1 MTRLSSHNSV
11 ELIHRADLLMKATS
25 NRYQIVVQVTRHAH
39 NYRQHGEEYA
49 EASIKPVIQAVMDMS
64 EDLKA

>member
-11 ELIHRADLLMKATS
+11 ELIHRADLLMQAAS
-25 NRYQIVVQVTRHAH
+25 SRYQIVVQVTRRAH

-49 EASIKPVIQAVMDMS
+49 DASIKPVIQAVLEMS
-64 EDLKA
+64 QDLKA